1 LPNVIQSVGKEDQMS
16 WREKYAEQLDNLATL
31 SPDQLKELESSLID
45 EFDNIDGENGS
56 LADLSEISAAISSV
70 RDQSASSENSL
81 AEMRANVHPAE
92 DTAPDGEDDDD
103 AESEDDDDEDEAEGG
118 AETEPSPAGAETEMP
133 VAVAASVKRPS
144 MGQLARAQVV
154 PPKRKTK
161 QVAARVSTRMVAAGD
176 IPGFGVG
183 QEITTH
189 TQLSNAFMRKLEA
202 LGRGGTPDDV
212 LVASMVKE
220 FPEDRLLGDDP
231 YVNSRKIEA
240 VINPKALVAYGGIC
254 QPLAVDYTID
264 TIGSTDRPVKNALP
278 SFGASRGGVSFFTP
292 PVLSQITPP
301 VPWTVADDT
310 GGTKTKACM
319 RIACVPSTNA
329 FVYGIPVCLEI
340 GNMQG
345 RFNPEQVS
353 AQTALLDV
361 AEARVAELTLLQAID
376 TGSIATTF
384 AGGIGTTRDV
394 LPMLDEVV
402 AGYRY
407 RYRLGD
413 ASLRA
418 ILPQWVKDSIRA
430 DMTMEMAH
438 DRDGQDNLATA
449 DAQIANWF
457 SARNVNIAWA
467 LEDLAGSFAAAQAPG
482 PVHPWPDTFVAYLF
496 AEGTWQFLDGG
507 RIDVGVV
514 RDSALNST
522 NDYQI
527 WREDFEGVAK
537 RGSESLKVT
546 VTTNPTGASV
556 GTIPPATIP

>member
-1 LPNVIQSVGKEDQMS
+1 MS
-16 WREKYAEQLDNLATL
+16 WRDKFGDRLDNLATL
-31 SPDQLKELESSLID
+31 SPDQLSELEAELID
-45 EFDNIDGENGS
+45 EFDNIDGDNGS
-56 LADLSEISAAISSV
+56 LADLSEISAAISAV

-92 DTAPDGEDDDD
+92 DTEPDDGEDDDD
-103 AESEDDDDEDEAEGG
+103 ESSDDE
-118 AETEPSPAGAETEMP
+118 ETEGDGEKQEPEATPAPAGAEVAP

-154 PPKRKTK
+154 PPKRKAK
-161 QVAARVSTRMVAAGD
+161 QMAAARVSTRMVAAGD

-183 QEITTH
+183 QEITSH

-212 LVASMVKE
+212 LVASMIKE

-231 YVNSRKIEA
+231 YVNTRKIEA

-264 TIGSTDRPVKNALP
+264 TIGSTDRPVKNSLP
-278 SFGASRGGVSFFTP
+278 SFGASRGGVTFFTP

-319 RIACVPSTNA
+319 RIACVPSTSA

-361 AEARVAELTLLQAID
+361 AEARVAELTLLSAID
-376 TGSIATTF
+376 TGSIAATF

-394 LPMLDEVV
+394 LPMLDQVV
-402 AGYRY
+402 SGYRY

-413 ASLRA
+413 AALRV
-418 ILPQWVKDSIRA
+418 ILPQWVRDSIRA
-430 DMTMEMAH
+430 DMAMEMAH
-438 DRDGQDNLATA
+438 DRDGQDNLAIA

-467 LEDLAGSFAAAQAPG
+467 LEDLAGSFAAAQAAG
-482 PVHPWPDTFVAYLF
+482 AVNAWPDTFVAYLF

-514 RDSALNST
+514 RDSTLNST

-537 RGSESLKVT
+537 RGSESLKIT